1 MNSIPNRIEI
11 VIKYYNMSYNSFAKS
26 LGMANGTGIK
36 TMIDNNRNPQNQT
49 LNKIVN
55 TYPEIDMNW
64 LRTGTGQ
71 MISNLPESISGNDD
85 LTVTAKQVI
94 NQLDINNLHYT
105 AILDKK
111 MRDDRDYYDN
121 DSNHVKNIAS
131 ILEGFKFLEEKV
143 EKYAVQASTEVV
155 NNIIR
160 ISNNT
165 ETKFNAMAKDMD
177 INNTRRADEVSKVI
191 AEKMN
196 ESNQYWIKRAEKKDA
211 YWLKE
216 NNQQKDLFLKTLEKV
231 LHIEQDLENIKSFM
245 AIKFEKE
252 LIKKADKKTAKK
264 LINKKLK
271 KKQT

>member
-105 AILDKK
+105 AILDNKLS
-111 MRDDRDYYDN
+111 DDRDYYDSVTK
-121 DSNHVKNIAS
+121 SNNSNYSKNIEI
-131 ILEGFKFLEEKV
+131 ILKGFQGLV
-143 EKYAVQASTEVV
+143 EKFDK
-155 NNIIR
+155 
-160 ISNNT
+160 SN
-165 ETKFNAMAKDMD
+165 EYW
-177 INNTRRADEVSKVI
+177 SKQ
-191 AEKMN
+191 N
-196 ESNQYWIKRAEKKDA
+196 
-211 YWLKE
+211 KE
-216 NNQQKDLFLKTLEKV
+216 QKDLFLLTLDKV

-252 LIKKADKKTAKK
+252 SIKKADKKIAKK
-264 LINKKLK
+264 LVNKKLEK
-271 KKQT
+271 K